1 MPCHIGLTLLRNSL
15 RRVLNSPSSDVQD
28 VAVGVSALTPP
39 LSIYIHWPYCATICP
54 YCDFNVHKARAVDEG
69 AWREAFKNEMQFAKT
84 LRPDGLVETVYF
96 GGGTPSLMSPI
107 LINQILT
114 DIDQTF
120 GISAQAE
127 ISMEANPEN
136 LTFEALKNFYNAGI
150 NRFSLGVQSLDD
162 AALIFLGRRHDSA
175 TAIKI
180 FEAAQTIFPKTSLD
194 LIYARPAQTVAMWT
208 AELQLALSLSPQH
221 LSLYELTIEPNTAF
235 GHKARRGD
243 LVPLDENPATV
254 LYELTQ
260 DMCNAHGLP
269 AYEVSNH
276 AAKDHACLHNVA
288 SWQGA
293 DYIGLGPGAHGRLTS
308 QGRRL
313 VTQAITSPSA
323 WLTAVADKGHGWSH
337 IEPLRD
343 DEQQEERLLLGLRL
357 ASGLDVDDVHILA
370 QQLNHSALR
379 QFCDDGYL
387 IHDAQGLRATAKGW
401 LVLDYIIG
409 QLRRSE

>member
-1 MPCHIGLTLLRNSL
+1 M
-15 RRVLNSPSSDVQD
+15 
-28 VAVGVSALTPP
+28 
-39 LSIYIHWPYCATICP
+39 
-54 YCDFNVHKARAVDEG
+54 HKARAVDEG
-69 AWREAFKNEMQFAKT
+69 SWREAFGNEMRFAKT
-84 LRPDGLVETVYF
+84 LRPHGPVETIYL
-96 GGGTPSLMSPI
+96 GGGTPSLMSPK

-120 GISAQAE
+120 GILPQAE

-136 LTFEALKNFYNAGI
+136 LTIDALKNFYNAGI

-162 AALIFLGRRHDSA
+162 AALDFLGRRHDSA

-194 LIYARPAQTVAMWT
+194 LIYARPAQTLAMWT
-208 AELQLALSLSPQH
+208 KELQLALSLSPQH

-235 GHKARRGD
+235 GHKTRRGD
-243 LVPLDENPATV
+243 LVPLDEAPATA

-260 DMCNAHGLP
+260 DMCRTHGLP

-276 AAKDHACLHNVA
+276 AANGHACLHNVA
-288 SWQGA
+288 SWQGG

-313 VTQAITSPSA
+313 VTQAIASPSA
-323 WLTAVADKGHGWSH
+323 WLAAVADMGHGWSH
-337 IEPLRD
+337 IEPLDD
-343 DEQQEERLLLGLRL
+343 DEEQEEKLLLGLRL
-357 ASGLDVDDVHILA
+357 ASGLGADDVAKLA
-370 QQLNHSALR
+370 PQLNLSALR

-387 IHDAQGLRATAKGW
+387 INDAAGLRATAKGW
-401 LVLDYIIG
+401 LVLDYLIG
-409 QLRRSE
+409 QLRRSD